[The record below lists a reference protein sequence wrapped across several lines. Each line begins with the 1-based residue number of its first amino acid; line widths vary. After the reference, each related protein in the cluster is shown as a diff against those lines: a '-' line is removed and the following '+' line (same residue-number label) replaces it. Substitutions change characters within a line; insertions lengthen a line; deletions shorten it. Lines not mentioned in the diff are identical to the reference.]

1 MDESGDAHDRQGYRP
16 PTPLIGGPQRRRN
29 AASRILVSVNSAL
42 SGISIDRRRRLAA
55 TLSLFAVLCATV
67 GIVATTGSTPG
78 VVRVFSAVSLS
89 SAALLALIAW
99 GVAHSLKL
107 DLAEQRLDAAIE
119 AAVAARGATDITCGC
134 GHEHDPTE
142 MHITDAEPAA
152 DGCAHDGAGTDCAH
166 SCESCLLAALR
177 PSPKQTRAERLG
189 RRVAQ

>member
-16 PTPLIGGPQRRRN
+16 PAPLLGGPQRRRN

-89 SAALLALIAW
+89 CAALLGLIAW

-119 AAVAARGATDITCGC
+119 AAVASRGGTDVTCGC
-134 GHEHDPTE
+134 GHEHDPNE
-142 MHITDAEPAA
+142 MHITDAEPLA
-152 DGCAHDGAGTDCAH
+152 DGCAHDGSGTDCAH

-177 PSPKQTRAERLG
+177 PSPQQTRAERLG
-189 RRVAQ
+189 RVAQ